1 MAKIKKMSKEELEAI
16 KKVALEKIETMEI
29 RKGRRSESEDFL
41 LEIKEVISKALD
53 KEIPFTQIS
62 KLIKDMYSI
71 DVSVNILKSFS
82 KNHLNYVPK
91 KRPGANAVAR
101 KIKATA
107 SVEDKVNNKIDMTKM
122 SVAEMKKATAESG
135 DELDNLM

>member
-1 MAKIKKMSKEELEAI
+1 MAKIKKISKEELEAI
-16 KKVALEKIETMEI
+16 NKVALEKIETMEI

-71 DVSVNILKSFS
+71 DVSVNILKSFA

-91 KRPGANAVAR
+91 KRPGANAVVR
-101 KIKATA
+101 KIKDNATA
-107 SVEDKVNNKIDMTKM
+107 SVEDKAKNT
-122 SVAEMKKATAESG
+122 TTESG
-135 DELDNLM
+135 RIKADINSL